1 MATSDVITIGK
12 DRFILDPTG
21 DGRYAQASDL
31 AEQLAA
37 HSPLTE
43 EALPGYIPTYST
55 NWRLEQQQRVG
66 SGYCLMP
73 GCPKETKR
81 KFCGY
86 RHERAYQARR
96 YRRRQQGMERWI
108 EVVNGQPVRFERK
121 IAASVQLA
129 KQLFSEHI
137 APSVCQFKTS
147 SGDCPGSQNTYSDPS
162 KLRCLIYATLADDL
176 MLLSAQHRG
185 FVVDRR
191 YTSSDGAWKDTLWTP
206 PNSS

>member
-66 SGYCLMP
+66 SGYCL
-73 GCPKETKR
+73 CQAAPK
-81 KFCGY
+81 
-86 RHERAYQARR
+86 
-96 YRRRQQGMERWI
+96 
-108 EVVNGQPVRFERK
+108 
-121 IAASVQLA
+121 
-129 KQLFSEHI
+129 KQSI
-137 APSVCQFKTS
+137 
-147 SGDCPGSQNTYSDPS
+147 N
-162 KLRCLIYATLADDL
+162 
-176 MLLSAQHRG
+176 
-185 FVVDRR
+185 FVVIV
-191 YTSSDGAWKDTLWTP
+191 TSGPTKLGAIDATNRGW
-206 PNSS
+206 NAG